1 MLSSHCSQIGTG
13 SSNPLPSTL
22 QSVSF
27 GTYRRIAGK
36 ARVFAG
42 LRAHVEPEKAPKP
55 RFAAEFGKSYPV
67 AIGGTHGTK

>member
-1 MLSSHCSQIGTG
+1 
-13 SSNPLPSTL
+13 
-22 QSVSF
+22 
-27 GTYRRIAGK
+27 
-36 ARVFAG
+36 VFAG